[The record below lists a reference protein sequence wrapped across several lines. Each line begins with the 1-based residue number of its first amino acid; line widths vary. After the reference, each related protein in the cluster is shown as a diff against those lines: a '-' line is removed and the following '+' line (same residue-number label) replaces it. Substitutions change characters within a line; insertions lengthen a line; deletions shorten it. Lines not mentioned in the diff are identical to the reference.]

1 VYHNFPT
8 ICAQQFRG
16 PGHEVADLRRVLEM
30 YKRWQ
35 DRIFPSAEFDHFLV
49 DVEKLS
55 GSNVLKHELQDMRMS
70 LLKAAQDAAAPA
82 PPQAEGDSVAEAG
95 GLGAAALEMEGELG
109 PMRWRAFRCLVLPSG
124 CYRRVPCSSSGCLWW
139 AAAVRCRRCLR
150 CPMTPRCR

>member
-1 VYHNFPT
+1 MYHNFPT

-35 DRIFPSAEFDHFLV
+35 DRIFPGVEFDRFVV

-70 LLKAAQDAAAPA
+70 LLKTAQDAAAPA
-82 PPQAEGDSVAEAG
+82 LPEAESDDVAEAG
-95 GLGAAALEMEGELG
+95 GLGAAALEMEGELDLKSFFIVLTRVAL
-109 PMRWRAFRCLVLPSG
+109 PLLAADALRLRWAP
-124 CYRRVPCSSSGCLWW
+124 
-139 AAAVRCRRCLR
+139 AVRCLR
-150 CPMTPRCR
+150 MPR